1 MKSKLKRAV
10 SLVLVAGIAL
20 SAAGCWDRIEINE
33 RIFVLGLVIDKFEP
47 GKDVQA
53 GEDGAEQQEEGAE
66 QPGKAPEPFGGK
78 HCIPQ
83 RGAAEGEGPLCR
95 RMPSLPYPR

>member
-66 QPGKAPEPFGGK
+66 QPGESPRNRLVVSIVFPNVGLLKGG
-78 HCIPQ
+78 H
-83 RGAAEGEGPLCR
+83 
-95 RMPSLPYPR
+95 

>member
-47 GKDVQA
+47 GKDVKPA
-53 GEDGAEQQEEGAE
+53 KTVPSSRKKG
-66 QPGKAPEPFGGK
+66 PSSRGKAPGTVWW
-78 HCIPQ
+78 
-83 RGAAEGEGPLCR
+83 
-95 RMPSLPYPR
+95 